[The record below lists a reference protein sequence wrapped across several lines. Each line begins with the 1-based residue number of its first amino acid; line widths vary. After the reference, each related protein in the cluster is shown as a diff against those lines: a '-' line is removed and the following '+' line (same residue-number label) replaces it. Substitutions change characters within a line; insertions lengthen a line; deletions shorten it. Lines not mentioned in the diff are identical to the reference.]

1 MMTVHEVAEH
11 YGVSDAFMVRAL
23 GKIGFKS
30 ADPDTGVPTQTVARF
45 EEAFGDRVR
54 EARPKPPPSFTAE
67 TDAVPTAACAAR
79 QPKPHV
85 MRVAHASVTGK
96 RDRSGTRV
104 KALLDDPGR
113 VHAIDAA
120 GTWDGDPWRGEV
132 VPGAVHFFGGPVN
145 SGPFAACGTTNVRA
159 VLGDEFEPAD
169 PGDKTAAE
177 GQCPKCAELVADGE
191 GFRTP
196 PHEREY
202 RSYFCEAYLRLR
214 IEGRVE
220 VQDCSLREFHRGP
233 HRTRD
238 GATWEIGF
246 DDYVPAPFD
255 ANRRITKAS

>member
-23 GKIGFKS
+23 ERIGFKN

-45 EEAFGDRVR
+45 EAAFGDGVR
-54 EARPKPPPSFTAE
+54 AARPKPAPAFTAE
-67 TDAVPTAACAAR
+67 SETVPTAARAVR

-96 RDRSGTRV
+96 RDKAGNRI

-120 GTWDGDPWRGEV
+120 GTRDGDPWRGEV
-132 VPGAVHFFGGPVN
+132 VPGSVHFYSGPVN
-145 SGPFAACGTTNVRA
+145 SGPFAACGTTKVRA
-159 VLGDEFEPAD
+159 VLGDEFKPAE
-169 PGDKTAAE
+169 PGDKAAE
-177 GQCPKCAELVADGE
+177 SGQCPKCAELVADGK

-196 PHEREY
+196 PQY
-202 RSYFCEAYLRLR
+202 RSYFCEAYLRVR
-214 IEGRVE
+214 IDGRAE
-220 VQDCSLREFHRGP
+220 VQDCSLRDFHRGA

-238 GATWEIGF
+238 GATWDIGF
-246 DDYVPAPFD
+246 DDYVPAPLD